1 MDKNSFI
8 GLLLIG
14 LILIGYTYINRP
26 TAEEQQAFKRKQD
39 STIVAQQQLKEDQ
52 KYIDSVSTAVQK
64 QNLQLPEVIADSV
77 KQVLAQQNLG
87 SFAQAAFG
95 EEKLIRLE
103 NEKLIVWISNKGGKV
118 VKTQLKDYKK
128 FDGEPLILLDSD
140 STEFGFQFYNSNN
153 RSINTNDLF
162 FAINGSDFSISGKT
176 QKSLSLKLIIE
187 EGKYIEY
194 VYSLSGNSYVID
206 FDFNVVGMQNIVAG
220 NTTRFDLTWRTVL
233 KQQEKNFKDEKAIST
248 IYYSFLDEELDYLSE
263 TKSDEEAIKAE
274 VKWISFKQKFFSTV
288 LIAKEHFEDANLSI
302 IQQDEDKEDFLKIT
316 EATLSIPYRHAPV
329 ENFGMQFYFGPNH
342 YQTLKKLKLKLER
355 QIPLG
360 WGIFGW
366 INRLVIIPLF
376 NFFDNYFASYGI
388 IILILTIII
397 KVALMPFTY
406 KSYLS
411 QAKMKVLKPEVEEI
425 QAKYKGGDQMKQ
437 QQETMALY
445 KKAGVNPLGGCIPML
460 FQMPILIAMFRF
472 FPSSIELRQQAF
484 LWAHDLSTYDSILD
498 LPFTIPFYGDHVSL
512 FTLLMTVST
521 IMYTMVNQQMAM
533 TSNPQMKWMMY
544 LMPIMFLGFF
554 NNYSAG
560 LSYYYFLANV
570 ITFLQTFI
578 FKGLINEDEI
588 HRKVQ
593 ERKKNAKPIKKS
605 KFQERL
611 EKMAKEK
618 GYKTPKK

>member
-1 MDKNSFI
+1 MDRNSFI

-26 TAEEQQAFKRKQD
+26 TEEQQQVLKRKQD
-39 STIVAQQQLKEDQ
+39 STIAAQQQLQEAQ
-52 KYIDSVSTAVQK
+52 KLEQLNRTQEQTPAVIT
-64 QNLQLPEVIADSV
+64 EVVNDSV
-77 KQVLAQQNLG
+77 KQIFAKQNLG
-87 SFAQAAFG
+87 SFSRAAFG
-95 EEKLIRLE
+95 EEKLIKLE
-103 NEKLIVWISNKGGKV
+103 NEKLIIWISNKGGKV

-162 FAINGSDFSISGKT
+162 FTSNESEFSISGKK
-176 QKSLSLKLIIE
+176 QKSLKLKLKIE

-194 VYSLSGNSYVID
+194 VYTLSGNSYVID
-206 FDFNVVGMQNIVAG
+206 FDFNIVGMQNVIAS
-220 NTTRFDLTWRTVL
+220 NTTRLDLTWKTVL
-233 KQQEKNFKDEKAIST
+233 KQQEKNFEDEKIIST
-248 IYYSFLDEELDYLSE
+248 IYYSFLDKELDYLSE
-263 TKSDEEAIKAE
+263 TKSDEEVIKAE
-274 VKWISFKQKFFSTV
+274 IKWVSFKQKFFSTV

-316 EATLSIPYRHAPV
+316 EATLTVPYRHAAV

-342 YQTLKKLKLKLER
+342 YQTLKKLDLKLER

-397 KVALMPFTY
+397 KVVLMPFTY

-425 QAKYKGGDQMKQ
+425 QTKYKGGDQMKQ

-484 LWAHDLSTYDSILD
+484 LWADDLSTYDSILD

-521 IMYTMVNQQMAM
+521 VMYTMVNQQMAM
-533 TSNPQMKWMMY
+533 ASNPQMKWMMY

-554 NNYSAG
+554 NNYSSG
-560 LSYYYFLANV
+560 LSYYYFLANI
-570 ITFLQTFI
+570 ITFAQTFI

-588 HRKVQ
+588 HKKVQ
-593 ERKKNAKPIKKS
+593 ERKKNAKPVKKS